1 MDNSIIK
8 LLGEGRTN
16 EIKDVIK
23 NIIINNITEDLSS
36 ECLISMNDFRCM
48 GDEILQEIKE
58 EVKEEVKKRVK
69 DTIAKSMEE
78 KILKSL
84 SFD

>member
-16 EIKDVIK
+16 EIKDAIK

-36 ECLISMNDFRCM
+36 ECLISMEDFRCM

-58 EVKEEVKKRVK
+58 EVKQRVK